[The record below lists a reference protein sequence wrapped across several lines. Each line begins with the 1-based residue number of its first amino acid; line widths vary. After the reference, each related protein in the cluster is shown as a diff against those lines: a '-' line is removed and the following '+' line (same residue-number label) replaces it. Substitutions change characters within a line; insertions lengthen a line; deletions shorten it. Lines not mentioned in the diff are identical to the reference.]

1 MTLGEVYEV
10 WFCLRQLFFQ
20 CSKTSCFSCF
30 RGLLQH
36 CFAVKLINCF
46 VDYANDSSRVLGK
59 VILQNVSLTLFWPII
74 LLHVI
79 THLSCL
85 QRPPPK
91 PLKLLFY
98 NDSTVNKAPAV
109 FLWNHWLYSFWWWE
123 MSSCSQVLTCVSAF
137 YWNNTWI
144 STLSTEGKTRDK
156 KILVAWRRKRFA
168 FYEQKKM
175 AALGG
180 RGSHYSKTCSGKKN
194 RNWNEATELTHS
206 FHGLSL
212 STWQVW
218 TECLQKAAASQRA
231 PTFHLI

>member
-1 MTLGEVYEV
+1 MQMTQVEFWVRLSFKMCPLHYSGQAS
-10 WFCLRQLFFQ
+10 FC
-20 CSKTSCFSCF
+20 TSLHISPVFS
-30 RGLLQH
+30 
-36 CFAVKLINCF
+36 
-46 VDYANDSSRVLGK
+46 
-59 VILQNVSLTLFWPII
+59 
-74 LLHVI
+74 
-79 THLSCL
+79 
-85 QRPPPK
+85 PPPPQ

-180 RGSHYSKTCSGKKN
+180 RGSHYSKTCYKYRGRK
-194 RNWNEATELTHS
+194 TEIGTR
-206 FHGLSL
+206 
-212 STWQVW
+212 Q
-218 TECLQKAAASQRA
+218 QN
-231 PTFHLI
+231 